1 VLVRDTRWTRVILAA
16 LLTLVLALLAAS
28 YLRGS
33 AQLRTTSG
41 AVFGTAARAVQSV
54 TSPMAGLLQRGSNS
68 ARSSLSASA
77 LRAELIK
84 LRAELSNGQ
93 LSRRDQARLA
103 ALLQLPGRSGHSI
116 IGADVIAAGRRS
128 SQTITLDVG
137 RLAGVRPDTTVL
149 NSSGLVGRVTSV
161 SRWTCIVQLATARTA
176 VVGVRVAGSGQ
187 MGWVTGTGGTGGSP
201 DPLRL
206 HVVGASN
213 SVVPGQHLV
222 TFASV
227 GDRPYVRG
235 VPVGVVTRVETGAGS
250 AEMAQVRPFAD
261 FAALGV
267 VGVLRPGA
275 RP

>member
-1 VLVRDTRWTRVILAA
+1 MRDTRRTRVILAT
-16 LLTLVLALLAAS
+16 LLTLALALLAAS

-41 AVFGTAARAVQSV
+41 AVFGMAARAVQSV
-54 TSPMAGLLQRGSNS
+54 TSPMAGLLQRGSTS

-137 RLAGVRPDTTVL
+137 RFAGVRPDTTVL

-267 VGVLRPGA
+267 VGVLRPGG

>member
-1 VLVRDTRWTRVILAA
+1 VLVRDTRRTRVILAA
-16 LLTLVLALLAAS
+16 LLTLARAARRQH
-28 YLRGS
+28 LRGS
-33 AQLRTTSG
+33 AQMRTTS
-41 AVFGTAARAVQSV
+41 ARVFGTAARAVQSV
-54 TSPMAGLLQRGSNS
+54 TSPMAGLLQRGSTS
-68 ARSSLSASA
+68 AGSSLSASA
-77 LRAELIK
+77 LRAKLIK
-84 LRAELSNGQ
+84 LRAELNNGQ

-103 ALLQLPGRSGHSI
+103 TLLQLPGRSGHSI
-116 IGADVIAAGRRS
+116 IGADVIAADRGS

-137 RLAGVRPDTTVL
+137 RLAGVTPDTTVL

-161 SRWTCIVQLATARTA
+161 SRWTCMSGWQLPERPWWAFALRQRPD
-176 VVGVRVAGSGQ
+176 GL
-187 MGWVTGTGGTGGSP
+187 VTGMGDTGGSP
-201 DPLRL
+201 DLLRL
-206 HVVGASN
+206 HVVGASK
-213 SVVPGQHLV
+213 SVVPGQRLV

-267 VGVLRPGA
+267 VGVLRPGG